1 MQLLAIAE
9 DQVLTEYTLFC
20 DNYVE
25 SINDYVPIN
34 GSDEVNSFCVLHT
47 GAETWLGVS
56 INPDF
61 DGAMEYDYD
70 EVEDVL
76 FGNYGLIEGVLA
88 EGIDEHDCEN
98 VFINQ
103 TGLGSYYGCDNDDD
117 KVWINDATLSVI
129 FNEDGFTYA
138 SELPTFTLSTW
149 NTFFED
155 RLDLIVDFAQNDPE
169 VSDME
174 RIENVNGFS
183 RLFIQYDGTD
193 YVFAF
198 EEPKYDGSSHIKNF
212 MGVLYEN
219 QVIDCETVD
228 EAMEFVSYC
237 TENYDNSGN
246 SIIIEK
252 STDGSV
258 YWTDLTAELRQ

>member
-1 MQLLAIAE
+1 
-9 DQVLTEYTLFC
+9 
-20 DNYVE
+20 
-25 SINDYVPIN
+25 
-34 GSDEVNSFCVLHT
+34 
-47 GAETWLGVS
+47 
-56 INPDF
+56 
-61 DGAMEYDYD
+61 
-70 EVEDVL
+70 
-76 FGNYGLIEGVLA
+76 
-88 EGIDEHDCEN
+88 
-98 VFINQ
+98 
-103 TGLGSYYGCDNDDD
+103 
-117 KVWINDATLSVI
+117 
-129 FNEDGFTYA
+129 
-138 SELPTFTLSTW
+138 
-149 NTFFED
+149 
-155 RLDLIVDFAQNDPE
+155 
-169 VSDME
+169 ME